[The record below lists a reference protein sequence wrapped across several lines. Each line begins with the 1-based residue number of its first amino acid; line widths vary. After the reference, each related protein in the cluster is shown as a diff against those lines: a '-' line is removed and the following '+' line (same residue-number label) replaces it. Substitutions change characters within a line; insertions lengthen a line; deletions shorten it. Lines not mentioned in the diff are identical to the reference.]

1 MIRIFIFLIIASI
14 LLFMAGFSDGKIRN
28 WIYIDVFNMNFNHKT
43 DNLTFFILLCR
54 EVSVKSVN
62 RRHRDLTPVI
72 NLFTIIDQT
81 NVHFGLKAFFGKTDW
96 LGFVCVLT
104 LWNWCLDS
112 RVDSV

>member
-1 MIRIFIFLIIASI
+1 
-14 LLFMAGFSDGKIRN
+14 MAGFSDGKIRN

-54 EVSVKSVN
+54 GLYVKSVN
-62 RRHRDLTPVI
+62 HRDLTPVI

-81 NVHFGLKAFFGKTDW
+81 NVQFGLKAFFEQTDW
-96 LGFVCVLT
+96 LTFVCVLT

-112 RVDSV
+112 KVDSV